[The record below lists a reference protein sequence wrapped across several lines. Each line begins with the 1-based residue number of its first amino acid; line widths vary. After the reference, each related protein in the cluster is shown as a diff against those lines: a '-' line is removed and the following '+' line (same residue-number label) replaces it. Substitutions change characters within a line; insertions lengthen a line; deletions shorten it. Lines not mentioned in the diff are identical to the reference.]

1 MKTDESVQSEEISHN
16 PHLERQPADPRVV
29 VPRKTTVAD
38 QARFL
43 GLDGVAASEADV
55 LLLPVP
61 FEGTVSYGKGT
72 ASAPAEILNASE
84 QIEIWDE
91 ELDFTLDS
99 LSYSVDRP
107 VFPTEG
113 DTPGTF
119 LVRLFSRA
127 QSLARH
133 RGLVVGIGGEHS
145 VSSAIVRGICKA
157 RGIAFSDLTVVQ
169 FDAHADLR
177 SEYEGWRQS
186 HACAMRPLVDLGATL
201 ISIGVR
207 SAEREEFLYGR
218 ETGRVETFFAQGLAD
233 DPEQERRLL
242 KRLEDLR
249 GDIYVT
255 FDLDAL
261 EVHLCPGT
269 GTPQPGGLG
278 WWQTLRYLRVL
289 LRNRSVRMIGCDIVE
304 TVPMP
309 GTHVNEFVAARL
321 LSKLLAYHFQSSGAA
336 SPASPH

>member
-1 MKTDESVQSEEISHN
+1 
-16 PHLERQPADPRVV
+16 LERQPADPRVV

-127 QSLARH
+127 
-133 RGLVVGIGGEHS
+133 
-145 VSSAIVRGICKA
+145 
-157 RGIAFSDLTVVQ
+157 
-169 FDAHADLR
+169 
-177 SEYEGWRQS
+177 
-186 HACAMRPLVDLGATL
+186 
-201 ISIGVR
+201 
-207 SAEREEFLYGR
+207 
-218 ETGRVETFFAQGLAD
+218 
-233 DPEQERRLL
+233 
-242 KRLEDLR
+242 
-249 GDIYVT
+249 
-255 FDLDAL
+255 
-261 EVHLCPGT
+261 
-269 GTPQPGGLG
+269 
-278 WWQTLRYLRVL
+278 
-289 LRNRSVRMIGCDIVE
+289 
-304 TVPMP
+304 
-309 GTHVNEFVAARL
+309 
-321 LSKLLAYHFQSSGAA
+321 
-336 SPASPH
+336 